1 MKKKLASIVAISII
15 ATNTMPAMNVFADE
29 IIRNKATSIEKE
41 VSKNMTVETFKIKN
55 YENFTRYNEDYR
67 VNIKS
72 ISNNGG
78 KYNQSIITNAIDGKL
93 ETHWETGR
101 ENEEDFKNEV
111 EFEFENVEKINR
123 LA

>member
-111 EFEFENVEKINR
+111 E
-123 LA
+123 